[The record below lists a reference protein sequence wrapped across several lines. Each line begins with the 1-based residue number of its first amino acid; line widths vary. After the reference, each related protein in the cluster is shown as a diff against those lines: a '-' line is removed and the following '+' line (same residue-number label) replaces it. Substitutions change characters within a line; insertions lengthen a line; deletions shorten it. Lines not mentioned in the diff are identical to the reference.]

1 MSNTQMTTKQK
12 ETFRNLFT
20 EEQWDMI
27 YNFVGNA
34 LDDDAELFN
43 PEDVYAIRNKI
54 HALFNWNS
62 MTWFIQIQDKDSNVL
77 LLNQELGNYQK
88 YTKRIDNKASQIV
101 AQFPNAH
108 RWEVRPNP
116 YTHKAILWCSQFAT
130 LLLINNNGE
139 LKAFLHLMKHKGWY
153 NSISLV
159 EVLPN

>member
-1 MSNTQMTTKQK
+1 MNDTQMTTKQK
-12 ETFRNLFT
+12 QTLRDLFT

-34 LDDDAELFN
+34 LDDDDFN
-43 PEDVYAIRNKI
+43 ADDVYAIRNKI

-62 MTWFIQIQDKDSNVL
+62 MTWYIQIQDKNNDVI

-88 YTKRIDNKASQIV
+88 YTKRIDNKANQIV

-116 YTHKAILWCSQFAT
+116 YTHKAVIWCSRFAT
-130 LLLINNNGE
+130 SLLINNNGE
-139 LKAFLHLMKHKGWY
+139 RKHFLR
-153 NSISLV
+153 
-159 EVLPN
+159 